1 MNEENKA
8 TSFEQDL
15 EITLSNYLKWE
26 SYLVKIT
33 KEAYGTIK
41 LIRISF
47 EYMNKGKFLIG

>member
-33 KEAYGTIK
+33 KEAYDTIK

-47 EYMNKGKFLIG
+47 EYMNKDKFLMR